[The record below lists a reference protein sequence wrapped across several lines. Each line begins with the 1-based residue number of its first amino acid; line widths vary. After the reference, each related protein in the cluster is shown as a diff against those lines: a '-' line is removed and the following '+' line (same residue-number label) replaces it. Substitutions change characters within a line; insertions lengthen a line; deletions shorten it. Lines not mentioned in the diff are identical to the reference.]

1 MALSFIFST
10 SDSFEDFTQVD
21 LHFAPSAIF
30 THVLESKSFKPE
42 EKKGFIYNQ
51 SNVRTTVYQFGMI
64 EQMMSEFKINKN
76 SQVLIIKHDFEL
88 ECQTANEQ
96 IISLM
101 NNELMEITEYNGLLL
116 SSKVFKGFKKSLQPR
131 WQK

>member
-1 MALSFIFST
+1 MALSLIFSS
-10 SDSFEDFTQVD
+10 SDFFEDFAQVD

-30 THVLESKSFKPE
+30 THVSKKKSFIPMHKD
-42 EKKGFIYNQ
+42 GFLYSQPGISTQ
-51 SNVRTTVYQFGMI
+51 EYQYGMI

-88 ECQTANEQ
+88 ECQPANEQ
-96 IISLM
+96 IISLIK
-101 NNELMEITEYNGLLL
+101 NELMEITEYNGLLL
-116 SSKVFKGFKKSLQPR
+116 SSKVFQGFKKSLQPR